1 MATAGAA
8 HVARKPS
15 PTLTDGE
22 LKLMRVLW
30 RRGPST
36 VAAIVDAVAN
46 ANPPAYNTVQTM
58 MRILERKG
66 FVSHRKDGRA
76 FVFEALVDESRAR
89 KSAIRHVLDRFFDN
103 SPGTLVLSL
112 LEHEDVP
119 DGELRQLRELVQR
132 HEWR

>member
-1 MATAGAA
+1 MA
-8 HVARKPS
+8 RRPS
-15 PTLTDGE
+15 ATLTDGE
-22 LKLMRVLW
+22 LRLMRVLW
-30 RRGPST
+30 RQGPST
-36 VAAIVDAVAN
+36 VAAIVDAVAG

-76 FVFEALVDESRAR
+76 FVFDALVDESRAQ
-89 KSAIRHVLDRFFDN
+89 KNAIRHMLDRFFDN
-103 SPGTLVLSL
+103 SPGNLVLSL

-119 DGELRQLRELVQR
+119 DAEVRQLRELIQR

>member
-1 MATAGAA
+1 M
-8 HVARKPS
+8 ARKPS

-30 RRGPST
+30 RQGPST
-36 VAAIVDAVAN
+36 VAAIVDAVA
-46 ANPPAYNTVQTM
+46 AADRPAYNTVQTM

-76 FVFEALVDESRAR
+76 FVFHALVDESLAR

-103 SPGTLVLSL
+103 SPGSLVLSL

-119 DGELRQLRELVQR
+119 DAELRQLRELVQR

>member
-1 MATAGAA
+1 M
-8 HVARKPS
+8 ARKPS
-15 PTLTDGE
+15 ATLTDGE
-22 LKLMRVLW
+22 LRLMRVLW
-30 RRGPST
+30 RQGPST
-36 VAAIVDAVAN
+36 VGAVVDAVAG

-76 FVFEALVDESRAR
+76 FVFDALVDESRAQQ
-89 KSAIRHVLDRFFDN
+89 SAIRHVLDRFFDN

-112 LEHEDVP
+112 LEHEEVP
-119 DGELRQLRELVQR
+119 DAEVRQLRDLIQR

>member
-1 MATAGAA
+1 
-8 HVARKPS
+8 VARKPS

-22 LKLMRVLW
+22 LRLMRVLW
-30 RRGPST
+30 RQGPST
-36 VAAIVDAVAN
+36 VAAIVDAVAG

-76 FVFEALVDESRAR
+76 FVFHALVDESHAQ
-89 KSAIRHVLDRFFDN
+89 KNAIHHMLDRFFDN

-112 LEHEDVP
+112 LEHENVP
-119 DGELRQLRELVQR
+119 ESELRQLRELIQR

>member
-1 MATAGAA
+1 M
-8 HVARKPS
+8 ARKPS

-22 LKLMRVLW
+22 LRLMRVLW
-30 RRGPST
+30 RKGPST
-36 VAAIVDAVAN
+36 VAAIVDAVAG

-66 FVSHRKDGRA
+66 FVTHRKDGRA
-76 FVFEALVDESRAR
+76 FVFHALVDESRAQ
-89 KSAIRHVLDRFFDN
+89 KSAIRHLLDRFFDN

-119 DGELRQLRELVQR
+119 DAELRQLRELIER

>member
-1 MATAGAA
+1 M
-8 HVARKPS
+8 ARKPS

-22 LKLMRVLW
+22 LRLMRVLW
-30 RRGPST
+30 RQGPST
-36 VAAIVDAVAN
+36 VAAIVDAVAD

-76 FVFEALVDESRAR
+76 FVFRALVDESHAQ
-89 KSAIRHVLDRFFDN
+89 KSAVRHVLDRFFDN
-103 SPGTLVLSL
+103 SPGSLVLSL
-112 LEHEDVP
+112 LDHEDEPEAEV
-119 DGELRQLRELVQR
+119 RQLRELIQR

>member
-1 MATAGAA
+1 
-8 HVARKPS
+8 VARKPS
-15 PTLTDGE
+15 STLTDGE
-22 LKLMRVLW
+22 LRLMRVLW
-30 RRGPST
+30 RQGPST
-36 VAAIVDAVAN
+36 VAAIVDAVAG

-76 FVFEALVDESRAR
+76 FVFHALVDESRAQR
-89 KSAIRHVLDRFFDN
+89 NALRHVLDRFFDN

-112 LEHEDVP
+112 L
-119 DGELRQLRELVQR
+119 DGESVPEADVRQLRELIQR

>member
-1 MATAGAA
+1 
-8 HVARKPS
+8 
-15 PTLTDGE
+15 
-22 LKLMRVLW
+22 MRVLW
-30 RRGPST
+30 RQGPST
-36 VAAIVDAVAN
+36 VAAIVDAVAG

-76 FVFEALVDESRAR
+76 FVFDALVDESRAQQN
-89 KSAIRHVLDRFFDN
+89 AIRHVLDRFFDN

-112 LEHEDVP
+112 LEHEEVP
-119 DGELRQLRELVQR
+119 DAEVRQLRDLIQR